1 MFLCEESIKKLRIII
16 NGDNTDDY
24 RSGSNLVR
32 FFNKFGFKDSY
43 GPGFPSRWMFTEEK
57 LRLINGTDKLESCI
71 KDIFSVSK
79 YIGRIDYLDNLIFEF
94 NQYLVFDKL
103 KIVRD
108 NEKILIEKID
118 KIIIPTK
125 NKKPKISEKEFLQL
139 AFDTSIDE
147 IGLEYNI
154 TEVLKLRMLEAENNI
169 KVGSSLSAIILIGSI
184 VEGILLG
191 LATKYPRAFNT
202 TNSAPTNRND
212 GKIKKFYEWTL
223 NEFIECAYELNIIKE
238 DIKKFSHILR
248 EFRNYIHPY
257 QQLSSKFSPDINTA
271 AICLQVLKG
280 LITQVSEYVKSVER
294 NV

>member
-24 RSGSNLVR
+24 KSGSNLVR
-32 FFNKFGFKDSY
+32 FFNKFGFEDSY

-57 LRLINGTDKLESCI
+57 LSLINGTDKLESCI

-94 NQYLVFDKL
+94 NRYLVFDKL

-108 NEKILIEKID
+108 NEKILIEQID
-118 KIIIPTK
+118 KIIIPSK
-125 NKKPKISEKEFLQL
+125 NKKRKISEKEFLQL
-139 AFDTSIDE
+139 AFDAPIDE

-169 KVGSSLSAIILIGSI
+169 KIGSSLSAIILIGSI
-184 VEGILLG
+184 VEGIFLG
-191 LATKYPRAFNT
+191 LATKYPRIFNT
-202 TNSAPTNRND
+202 TNSAPANRND
-212 GKIKKFYEWTL
+212 GKIKKFNEWTL

-257 QQLSSKFSPDINTA
+257 QQLCSKFNPDINTA

-280 LITQVSEYVKSVER
+280 LITQVSEYVKSVE
-294 NV
+294 